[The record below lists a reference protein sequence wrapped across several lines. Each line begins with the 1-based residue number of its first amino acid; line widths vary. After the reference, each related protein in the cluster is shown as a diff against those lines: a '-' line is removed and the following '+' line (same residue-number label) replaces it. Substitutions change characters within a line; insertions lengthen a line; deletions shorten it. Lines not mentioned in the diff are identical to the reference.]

1 MSAPPPVATPRAGL
15 SGSATLVI
23 PDEPARPRGPGQLW
37 LVTAFFIGLWVKG
50 WAIARAAALLDEHGY
65 RDYYVD
71 AAGDVRTRGIARPGC
86 PGAVGIRHPVE
97 RDKSARVVLATDL
110 AVATSGT
117 YEKGAQIYDPHTG
130 QPATALLSLTVIGP
144 SILDADVLRDGGIRD
159 GTARPRLH
167 RIAGWIRGVR
177 HRPELARG
185 PGRLVEAY
193 ADR

>member
-1 MSAPPPVATPRAGL
+1 MSAPPPVATPRPGL

-144 SILDADVLRDGGIRD
+144 SILDADVFTAAFAMGLRGLDF
-159 GTARPRLH
+159 
-167 RIAGWIRGVR
+167 IASRAGYEAYAVDPDLRAHWTRCF
-177 HRPELARG
+177 
-185 PGRLVEAY
+185 EAY